1 VKTAAYAS
9 STRRAILR
17 LLSDGQPYRK
27 IKDRHKVSVSTIQ
40 RWATESGI
48 KSGSKLSE
56 VGFNEKMEA
65 WANSIRDLPL
75 REGET
80 RLDKDLRNRKKFG
93 PSAEEKKKS
102 LLSFSEL
109 ADPDEYEK
117 AIEQHVGSLK
127 GQLAKATSPEEQ
139 VKLLTSG
146 VMLMQLRTLI
156 DEPPPLASWNDIKT
170 CVGLLRQSLGMDSEK
185 AGAEAADLR
194 VLNGKVPTKKKKV
207 QEAEVISSS

>member
-1 VKTAAYAS
+1 MKTAAYAS

-40 RWATESGI
+40 
-48 KSGSKLSE
+48 
-56 VGFNEKMEA
+56 
-65 WANSIRDLPL
+65 
-75 REGET
+75 
-80 RLDKDLRNRKKFG
+80 
-93 PSAEEKKKS
+93 KKKS

-194 VLNGKVPTKKKKV
+194 ELNGKVPTKKKKV